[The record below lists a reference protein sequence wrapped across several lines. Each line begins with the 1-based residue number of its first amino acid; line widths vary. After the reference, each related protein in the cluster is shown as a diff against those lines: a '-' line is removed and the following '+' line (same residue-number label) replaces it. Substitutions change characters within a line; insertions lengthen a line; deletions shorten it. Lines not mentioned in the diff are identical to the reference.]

1 MRRREFIALLGA
13 ATAWPLLAHGQNTP
27 AAVIGF
33 VHSGSPEPAADA
45 VAAFR
50 GGLAALGYIEG
61 LNLAIEYRWA
71 HDDYDR
77 LPALLADVANR
88 PVALIAAAGGPVT
101 ALAAKSVTTTLP
113 ILFSGVTDPVGSGL
127 VASLNHPGGN
137 ITGTAGLT
145 TELDPKRLE
154 FLREL
159 VPNVSRIGALINPN
173 RPDVNVQLK
182 GLMAAAHGLGMEPV
196 VLRAGNKRE
205 LEDLPQVLR
214 EHQLQ
219 AVLVTADPFFVNQR
233 KLLVSLMAQSSMP
246 AMYQWR
252 ELVLDG
258 GLISYGAS
266 RSQAYY
272 EAGVYAG
279 RILKGEKPAALPVLQ
294 PTKFELTI
302 NLKTART
309 LGLDVPSSLLARADE
324 VIE

>member
-13 ATAWPLLAHGQNTP
+13 ATAWPPLAHGQNKP
-27 AAVIGF
+27 AAVISF

-50 GGLAALGYIEG
+50 SGLAALGYIEG
-61 LNLAIEYRWA
+61 VNLAIEYRWA
-71 HDDYDR
+71 HDEYNR

-154 FLREL
+154 LLREL

-173 RPDVNVQLK
+173 RPHIEAQLRELIAVAQ
-182 GLMAAAHGLGMEPV
+182 GLRMEPV
-196 VLRAGNKRE
+196 VLRAGNERE
-205 LEDLPQVLR
+205 LEDLPRALR
-214 EHQLQ
+214 EHQPQ
-219 AVLVTADPFFVNQR
+219 AVLVTADPFFVNRR
-233 KLLVSLMAQSSMP
+233 KLLVSLMGQSSMP

-252 ELVLDG
+252 ELVLAG

-279 RILKGEKPAALPVLQ
+279 RILKGEKPADLPVLQ
-294 PTKFELTI
+294 PTKFELAI
-302 NLKTART
+302 NLKTARA
-309 LGLDVPSSLLARADE
+309 LGLEVPSSILARADE

>member
-1 MRRREFIALLGA
+1 MRRREFISLLGA
-13 ATAWPLLAHGQNTP
+13 ATAWPLLAHGQNKP

-33 VHSGSPEPAADA
+33 VHSGSPEPTEDA

-50 GGLAALGYIEG
+50 SGLAALGYLEG
-61 LNLAIEYRWA
+61 VNLAVEYRWA
-71 HDDYDR
+71 HDEYDR
-77 LPALLADVANR
+77 LPTLVADVANH

-101 ALAAKSVTTTLP
+101 ALVAKSVTTTLP
-113 ILFSGVTDPVGSGL
+113 ILFTGVTDPVGSGL
-127 VASLNHPGGN
+127 VASLNRPGSN

-159 VPNVSRIGALINPN
+159 VPNVSRIGALITPN
-173 RPDVNVQLK
+173 RPHVEVQLR
-182 GLMAAAHGLGMEPV
+182 GLLAAAQDLGMEPV
-196 VLRAGNKRE
+196 VLRAGNERE
-205 LEDLPQVLR
+205 LKDMTHALR
-214 EHQLQ
+214 DHQLQ
-219 AVLVTADPFFVNQR
+219 AVLVTADPFFVNRR
-233 KLLVSLMAQSSMP
+233 KLLVSLMAQSSVP

-252 ELVLDG
+252 ELVLAG

-279 RILKGEKPAALPVLQ
+279 RILNGEKPAGLPVLQ
-294 PTKFELTI
+294 PTKFELAI
-302 NLKTART
+302 NLKTARA
-309 LGLDVPSSLLARADE
+309 LGLEVPPSILARADE